1 MSETVFHKNVSIIT
15 GASSGI
21 GRELARQLASQGAW
35 LSLAAR
41 RVEKLKALAEECRGL
56 GGCALVVPTDVSE
69 EEQCQILVQR
79 TLDEYGRVDTLV
91 NNAGITIWSRFDE
104 MQVLFPFERVM
115 QVNYFGSL
123 YCTYYALPHLKKS
136 QGRIVAVSSMAGKTG
151 VPFRSGYSASK
162 FAMAGFFETLR
173 IELADSGVCVT
184 MIFPDFVQTETRLRA
199 FGPDGKPLERS
210 PVREG
215 QVMQVQE
222 AAKIILEA
230 MAKRKR
236 DAIMSRRGRFG
247 MWVKPFFPGL
257 VDRIAKRAVDRGK

>member
-1 MSETVFHKNVSIIT
+1 MSETVFHENVSIIT

-21 GRELARQLASQGAW
+21 GHELARQLASQGAW

-41 RVEKLKALAEECRGL
+41 RVEKLDGLAEECREL
-56 GGCALVVPTDVSE
+56 GGRALVIPTDVAE
-69 EEQCQILVQR
+69 EEHCQTLVQR
-79 TLDEYGRVDTLV
+79 TVDEYGRVDTLF
-91 NNAGITIWSRFDE
+91 NNAGITIWARFDE

-115 QVNYFGSL
+115 QVNYLGSL

-173 IELADSGVCVT
+173 IELADSGVSVT

-199 FGPDGKPLERS
+199 FGPDGRPLERS

-222 AAKIILEA
+222 AAEIILEA
-230 MAKRKR
+230 AAKRKR
-236 DAIMSRRGRFG
+236 DKIMSRRGQLG
-247 MWVKPFFPGL
+247 MWLKPFFPGL